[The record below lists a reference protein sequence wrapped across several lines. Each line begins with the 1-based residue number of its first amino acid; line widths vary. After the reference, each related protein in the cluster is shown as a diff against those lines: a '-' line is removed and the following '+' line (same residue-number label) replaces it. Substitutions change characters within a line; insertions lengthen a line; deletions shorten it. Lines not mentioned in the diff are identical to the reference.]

1 MAEVDRIRHD
11 DKDIIRGLREGT
23 TEGFVA
29 FYEAY
34 AEKLAGFVGRCLHDP
49 AAAADI
55 THDALIIVRAHIADL
70 RDDDRFAAWVYAIVR
85 NQIRAHVR
93 QGMRVIVT
101 SDIPE
106 ETDEPDFEGEADRRD
121 MARVLKESVA
131 GLTDREHCIYELA
144 VIRGLPAEQVADALG
159 ISVVNARKLIQRVR
173 MRIARSMGALL
184 VVRHGCTSCPELQAM
199 LTGWDGRF
207 SPLWRKRIAR
217 HVDVCTGCDQHR
229 ESVMST
235 PAAVS
240 AKMSA
245 KKVSEKTPVIS
256 LSL

>member
-1 MAEVDRIRHD
+1 
-11 DKDIIRGLREGT
+11 
-23 TEGFVA
+23 
-29 FYEAY
+29 
-34 AEKLAGFVGRCLHDP
+34 
-49 AAAADI
+49 
-55 THDALIIVRAHIADL
+55 
-70 RDDDRFAAWVYAIVR
+70 
-85 NQIRAHVR
+85 
-93 QGMRVIVT
+93 
-101 SDIPE
+101 
-106 ETDEPDFEGEADRRD
+106 
-121 MARVLKESVA
+121 VA

-184 VVRHGCTSCPELQAM
+184 VARHGCTSCPELQAM